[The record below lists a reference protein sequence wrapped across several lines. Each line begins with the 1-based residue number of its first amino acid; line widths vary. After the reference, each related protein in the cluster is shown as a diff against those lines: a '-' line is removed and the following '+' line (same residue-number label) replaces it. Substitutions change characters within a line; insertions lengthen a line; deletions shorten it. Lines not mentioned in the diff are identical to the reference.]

1 MLNQVLKS
9 IPWEKVDIEVI
20 TIETNHA
27 GEVFEGTREEIK
39 DFLEHKGFVLVHTV
53 GKLNQQL

>member
-39 DFLEHKGFVLVHTV
+39 DFLVHKGFVLVHTV
-53 GKLNQQL
+53 GKLN